1 LPAGPKDSLGT
12 DREIKANQIFDTT
25 FSLERKGGA
34 IPIAIGTS
42 DFDAEPV
49 PG

>member
-34 IPIAIGTS
+34 KSSS